1 MMRIMVVYGLIG
13 VTLWL
18 IVVSFFLYKITAH
31 YSHLVA
37 KTKKRNLGEI
47 LEFLIGKE
55 EKLTKEMQIVQKE
68 IHEAQ
73 EEGKSHYQKIGFV
86 RFNPFDRVGGE
97 QSFVIAILNRK
108 NSGIVINFLHTREGI
123 RTYARQVT
131 QGGSAEYELSEEEK
145 EAIQKAQ

>member
-1 MMRIMVVYGLIG
+1 MLI
-13 VTLWL
+13 WL
-18 IVVSFFLYKITAH
+18 VVVSFFLFKTRRH
-31 YSHLVA
+31 YHQL
-37 KTKKRNLGEI
+37 TKRTGGKNIDEI
-47 LEFLIGKE
+47 LEKVVKDGSDHEKKLE
-55 EKLTKEMQIVQKE
+55 EVRKAIESIEKDSQ
-68 IHEAQ
+68 
-73 EEGKSHYQKIGFV
+73 SHYQKIGLV